1 MNRSKYYTPEIGEF
15 CVGFEFE
22 FQGLDN
28 YWNPTGWE
36 KVKLNTNESKNF
48 GLYTLK
54 HIKSVL
60 EDKEVTPADHV
71 RVKYLDKEDIESLG
85 FTFFAENNE
94 NLVNSSVNMYHNDG
108 LNLMLGHYYN
118 LGQIVI
124 ATKDPSKN
132 ETFSKTGQD
141 PNRTGFLKIK
151 NKTELIKLLKQ
162 LDINYGI

>member
-1 MNRSKYYTPEIGEF
+1 MQKSKYYQPEIGEF
-15 CVGFEFE
+15 CVGFEYE
-22 FQGLDN
+22 TIYL
-28 YWNPTGWE
+28 
-36 KVKLNTNESKNF
+36 
-48 GLYTLK
+48 
-54 HIKSVL
+54 KSVWT
-60 EDKEVTPADHV
+60 KEVLYQMDCGWFFESYINDAVETEF
-71 RVKYLDKEDIESLG
+71 RVKYLDREDIESLG
-85 FTFFAENNE
+85 FTFFGENNK

-162 LDINYGI
+162 LDINYGV

>member
-1 MNRSKYYTPEIGEF
+1 MKNIQQEAINGNINQYSSLEF
-15 CVGFEFE
+15 CKEKL
-22 FQGLDN
+22 LD
-28 YWNPTGWE
+28 
-36 KVKLNTNESKNF
+36 
-48 GLYTLK
+48 
-54 HIKSVL
+54 
-60 EDKEVTPADHV
+60 
-71 RVKYLDKEDIESLG
+71 REDIESLG
-85 FTFFAENNE
+85 FTFFGENNK
-94 NLVNSSVNMYHNDG
+94 NLVNSSVNMYHNEE

-162 LDINYGI
+162 LDINYGIQNGMG